1 MVQAQLGTKE
11 ELSFC
16 SNLWEEQSMKNPG
29 IKQDEHALFTC
40 RYDKVIEGLE
50 RKKKCVNNV

>member
-16 SNLWEEQSMKNPG
+16 SNLWEEQSKKIPG
-29 IKQDEHALFTC
+29 IKQDKHAL
-40 RYDKVIEGLE
+40 VIEAF
-50 RKKKCVNNV
+50 VIYISFW